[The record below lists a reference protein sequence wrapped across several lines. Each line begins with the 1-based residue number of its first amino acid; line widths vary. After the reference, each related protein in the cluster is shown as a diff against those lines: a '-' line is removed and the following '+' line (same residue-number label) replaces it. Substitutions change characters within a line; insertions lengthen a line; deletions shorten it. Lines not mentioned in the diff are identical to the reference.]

1 MSVEF
6 LQTNPDVAKQVK
18 ELIKED
24 LNVKTQV
31 EIFNGTFKDIKS
43 KAKTDFGID
52 GKTFGKLFKL
62 YHEQARTAFEE
73 ENNELIELYDM
84 IDKA

>member
-18 ELIKED
+18 ELIKEAS
-24 LNVKTQV
+24 NVKTQV

-43 KAKTDFGID
+43 KAKNDFGID

>member
-18 ELIKED
+18 ELIKEAS
-24 LNVKTQV
+24 NVKTQV

-43 KAKTDFGID
+43 TEKPSGSCSNCITNRPVPLSKKKT
-52 GKTFGKLFKL
+52 T
-62 YHEQARTAFEE
+62 
-73 ENNELIELYDM
+73 N
-84 IDKA
+84 

>member
-18 ELIKED
+18 ELIKEAS
-24 LNVKTQV
+24 NVKTQV

-52 GKTFGKLFKL
+52 GKPSGSCSNCITNRPVPLSKKK
-62 YHEQARTAFEE
+62 TT
-73 ENNELIELYDM
+73 N
-84 IDKA
+84 

>member
-18 ELIKED
+18 ELIKEAS
-24 LNVKTQV
+24 NVKTQV

-43 KAKTDFGID
+43 KA
-52 GKTFGKLFKL
+52 
-62 YHEQARTAFEE
+62 
-73 ENNELIELYDM
+73 
-84 IDKA
+84 

>member
-1 MSVEF
+1 MSVEL
-6 LQTNPDVAKQVK
+6 LQENPDIAKAVK
-18 ELIKED
+18 ELIKEAS
-24 LNVKTQV
+24 NVKTHIEHFQ
-31 EIFNGTFKDIKS
+31 GSFKDIKS
-43 KAKTDFGID
+43 KAKTDYGID

-73 ENNELIELYDM
+73 QNNELIELYDV